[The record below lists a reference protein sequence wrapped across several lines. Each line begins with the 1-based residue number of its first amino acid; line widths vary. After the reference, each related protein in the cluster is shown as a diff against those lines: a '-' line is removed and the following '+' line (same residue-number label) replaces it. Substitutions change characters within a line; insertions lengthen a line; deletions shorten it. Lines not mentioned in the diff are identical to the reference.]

1 MYHSA
6 LTPGYISVCHLGFFC
21 CLLFS
26 CLRTLQI
33 AVMLGYCVFYIPPM
47 MDANISQSERKARQY
62 EELLAQQRR
71 IQAQMAMIDPETRR
85 EVDEHQRLE
94 QDITMFTAGHLS
106 EPTTPPEYYS
116 SVNRVHSARLST
128 ASLASPPGFPTR
140 PSRSGSQLASPQ
152 ATFTRPVTS
161 HVHSTSIPSR
171 SVPASRRGSDEDEED
186 NTYSFADINRRAA
199 KYVPCLYSSSSAIVT
214 IPNRILTPHCHLISI
229 AGFNT
234 SGQLRFRSLTIR

>member
-1 MYHSA
+1 
-6 LTPGYISVCHLGFFC
+6 
-21 CLLFS
+21 
-26 CLRTLQI
+26 
-33 AVMLGYCVFYIPPM
+33 
-47 MDANISQSERKARQY
+47 
-62 EELLAQQRR
+62 
-71 IQAQMAMIDPETRR
+71 MIDPETRR

-128 ASLASPPGFPTR
+128 ASIASPPGFPTH

-152 ATFTRPVTS
+152 ATFSRPVTS

-199 KYVPCLYSSSSAIVT
+199 KYVQLSYSSAIVEASASV
-214 IPNRILTPHCHLISI
+214 PTPHC
-229 AGFNT
+229 
-234 SGQLRFRSLTIR
+234 RLTIPQGAINSWLQSKRSIVSSEV

>member
-1 MYHSA
+1 MA
-6 LTPGYISVCHLGFFC
+6 ANTP
-21 CLLFS
+21 
-26 CLRTLQI
+26 
-33 AVMLGYCVFYIPPM
+33 
-47 MDANISQSERKARQY
+47 QSERKARQY

-94 QDITMFTAGHLS
+94 QDISMFTSGHLS

-128 ASLASPPGFPTR
+128 ASMASPPGFPTR

-152 ATFTRPVTS
+152 TAFSRPITS
-161 HVHSTSIPSR
+161 HAHSTSIPSR

-186 NTYSFADINRRAA
+186 TSSSFADINHRAAA
-199 KYVPCLYSSSSAIVT
+199 KYVSYSFFSYCSILRLPFHTSLPLGIV
-214 IPNRILTPHCHLISI
+214 PSEALNSGLQYERSI
-229 AGFNT
+229 VPFGA
-234 SGQLRFRSLTIR
+234 

>member
-1 MYHSA
+1 MQAHSN
-6 LTPGYISVCHLGFFC
+6 S
-21 CLLFS
+21 
-26 CLRTLQI
+26 
-33 AVMLGYCVFYIPPM
+33 YIPSLTDTNTP
-47 MDANISQSERKARQY
+47 QSERKARQY

-94 QDITMFTAGHLS
+94 QDISMFTSGHLS

-140 PSRSGSQLASPQ
+140 PSRPGSQLASPQ
-152 ATFTRPVTS
+152 TTFSRPVTS

-171 SVPASRRGSDEDEED
+171 SVPASRRGSDEDDED
-186 NTYSFADINRRAA
+186 TSFSFADMNHRAAA
-199 KYVPCLYSSSSAIVT
+199 KYVQCFYFLLSHAPIAFSH
-214 IPNRILTPHCHLISI
+214 LTASWYTFELW
-229 AGFNT
+229 
-234 SGQLRFRSLTIR
+234 Q

>member
-1 MYHSA
+1 
-6 LTPGYISVCHLGFFC
+6 
-21 CLLFS
+21 
-26 CLRTLQI
+26 
-33 AVMLGYCVFYIPPM
+33 MLGYCASYIPPM
-47 MDANISQSERKARQY
+47 TSANISQSERKARQY

-140 PSRSGSQLASPQ
+140 PSHPGSQLASPQ
-152 ATFTRPVTS
+152 ATFSRPVTS

-199 KYVPCLYSSSSAIVT
+199 AKYVHSPIHLLLSQSPDAHSH
-214 IPNRILTPHCHLISI
+214 LTT
-229 AGFNT
+229 A
-234 SGQLRFRSLTIR
+234 